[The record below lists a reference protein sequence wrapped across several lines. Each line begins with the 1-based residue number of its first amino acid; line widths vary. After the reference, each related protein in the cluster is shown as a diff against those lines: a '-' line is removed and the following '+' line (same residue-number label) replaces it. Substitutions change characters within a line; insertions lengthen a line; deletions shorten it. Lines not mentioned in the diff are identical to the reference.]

1 MTYLQLIVWILFT
14 FIIQLRCTSTNKR
27 KRQTESLTLRI
38 DKEMLDELRI
48 ESEHKMVS
56 LNTLTNQI
64 IKSYIKWY
72 SPAQR
77 AGIMFI
83 PKSLLIPIIDNFAE
97 YQMETLAEKFRES
110 GYEETLLMM
119 SKENSLP
126 VILDLFDSWL
136 NVSNLQFDRKSSEGS
151 LTYIINHGLGRK
163 WSIFLERVFWYIVKD
178 LGITGARFDITD
190 GTVTLKISLK
200 Q

>member
-1 MTYLQLIVWILFT
+1 M
-14 FIIQLRCTSTNKR
+14 NKR

-38 DKEMLDELRI
+38 DKEMLDDLRK
-48 ESEHKMVS
+48 ESEQKTVS

-77 AGIMFI
+77 AGIMFV
-83 PKSLLIPIIDNFAE
+83 PKCLLIPIIDNLAE
-97 YQMETLAEKFRES
+97 YQIERLAEQFRKS

-119 SKENSLP
+119 SKEYSLP

-136 NVSNLQFDRKSSEGS
+136 NVSNMQFDRKSSEGS
-151 LTYIINHGLGRK
+151 LTYIINHGVGRK
-163 WSIFLERVFWYIVKD
+163 WSLFLEKVFWYIVKD
-178 LGITGARFDITD
+178 LGITGARFDVTD
-190 GTVTLKISLK
+190 GTVTIKINLK

>member
-1 MTYLQLIVWILFT
+1 M
-14 FIIQLRCTSTNKR
+14 NKR

-38 DKEMLDELRI
+38 DKEMLDDLRK
-48 ESEHKMVS
+48 ESEQKTLS

-72 SPAQR
+72 SPAQK
-77 AGIMFI
+77 AGIMFV
-83 PKSLLIPIIDNFAE
+83 PKCLLIPIIDNLAE
-97 YQMETLAEKFRES
+97 YQIERLAEQFRKS

-119 SKENSLP
+119 SKEYSLP

-136 NVSNLQFDRKSSEGS
+136 NVSNMQFDRESSEGS
-151 LTYIINHGLGRK
+151 LTYIINHGVGRK
-163 WSIFLERVFWYIVKD
+163 WSLFLEKVFWYIVKD

-190 GTVTLKISLK
+190 GTVTIKINLK

>member
-1 MTYLQLIVWILFT
+1 M
-14 FIIQLRCTSTNKR
+14 NKR

-38 DKEMLDELRI
+38 DKEMLDDLRK
-48 ESEHKMVS
+48 ESEQKTVS

-77 AGIMFI
+77 AGIMFV
-83 PKSLLIPIIDNFAE
+83 PKCLLIPIIDDLAE
-97 YQMETLAEKFRES
+97 YQMERLAEQFRKS

-119 SKENSLP
+119 SKEYSLP

-136 NVSNLQFDRKSSEGS
+136 NVSNMQFDRESSEGS
-151 LTYIINHGLGRK
+151 LTYIINHGVGRK
-163 WSIFLERVFWYIVKD
+163 WSLFLEKVFWYIVKD
-178 LGITGARFDITD
+178 LGITGARFDVTD
-190 GTVTLKISLK
+190 GTVTIKINLK

>member
-1 MTYLQLIVWILFT
+1 M
-14 FIIQLRCTSTNKR
+14 NKR

-38 DKEMLDELRI
+38 DKEVLDDLRK
-48 ESEHKMVS
+48 ESEQKTVS

-77 AGIMFI
+77 AGIMFV
-83 PKSLLIPIIDNFAE
+83 PKCLLISMIDNHAE
-97 YQMETLAEKFRES
+97 YQMERLAEQFRKS

-119 SKENSLP
+119 SKEYSLP

-136 NVSNLQFDRKSSEGS
+136 NVSNMQFDRESSEGS
-151 LTYIINHGLGRK
+151 LTYIINHGVGRK
-163 WSIFLERVFWYIVKD
+163 WSLFLEKVFWYIVKD
-178 LGITGARFDITD
+178 LGITGARFDVTD
-190 GTVTLKISLK
+190 GTVTIKINLK

>member
-1 MTYLQLIVWILFT
+1 MTYLQLFAWILF
-14 FIIQLRCTSTNKR
+14 IIITQQRCSSMNKR

-38 DKEMLDELRI
+38 DKEMLDDLRT
-48 ESEHKMVS
+48 ESEQKMVS
-56 LNTLTNQI
+56 INTLTNQI

-83 PKSLLIPIIDNFAE
+83 PKSLLIPIVDNLAE
-97 YQMETLAEKFRES
+97 YQMETIAEEFRKS

-119 SKENSLP
+119 SKEYSIP
-126 VILDLFDSWL
+126 VILDVFDSWL
-136 NVSNLQFDRKSSEGS
+136 NVSNLQFDRESRDGS

-163 WSIFLERVFWYIVKD
+163 WSLLLEKMFWYIVKD
-178 LGITGARFDITD
+178 LGITGARFDIRD
-190 GTVTLKISLK
+190 GTVTMKINLK
-200 Q
+200 

>member
-1 MTYLQLIVWILFT
+1 M
-14 FIIQLRCTSTNKR
+14 NKR

-38 DKEMLDELRI
+38 DKEMLDDLRK
-48 ESEHKMVS
+48 ESEQKTVS

-77 AGIMFI
+77 AGIMFV
-83 PKSLLIPIIDNFAE
+83 PKCLLIHMIDNHAE
-97 YQMETLAEKFRES
+97 YQMERLAEQFRKS

-119 SKENSLP
+119 SKEYSLP

-136 NVSNLQFDRKSSEGS
+136 NVSNMQFDRKSSEGS
-151 LTYIINHGLGRK
+151 LTYIINHGVGRK
-163 WSIFLERVFWYIVKD
+163 WSLFLENVFWYIVKD
-178 LGITGARFDITD
+178 LGITGARFDVTD
-190 GTVTLKISLK
+190 GTVTIKINLK

>member
-1 MTYLQLIVWILFT
+1 M
-14 FIIQLRCTSTNKR
+14 NKR

-38 DKEMLDELRI
+38 EKEMLDDLRK
-48 ESEHKMVS
+48 ESEQKTVS
-56 LNTLTNQI
+56 INTLTNQI

-77 AGIMFI
+77 AGIMFV
-83 PKSLLIPIIDNFAE
+83 PKCLLIPIIDNLAE
-97 YQMETLAEKFRES
+97 YQMERLAEQFRKS

-119 SKENSLP
+119 SKEYSLP

-136 NVSNLQFDRKSSEGS
+136 NVSNMQFDRESSEGS
-151 LTYIINHGLGRK
+151 LTYIINHGVGRK
-163 WSIFLERVFWYIVKD
+163 WSLFLEKVFWYIVED

-190 GTVTLKISLK
+190 GTVTIKINLK

>member
-1 MTYLQLIVWILFT
+1 M
-14 FIIQLRCTSTNKR
+14 NKR

-38 DKEMLDELRI
+38 DKEMLDDLRK
-48 ESEHKMVS
+48 ESEQKTVS

-77 AGIMFI
+77 AGIMFV
-83 PKSLLIPIIDNFAE
+83 PKCLLIPIIDNLAE
-97 YQMETLAEKFRES
+97 YQMERLAEQFRKS

-119 SKENSLP
+119 SKEYSLP

-136 NVSNLQFDRKSSEGS
+136 NVSNMQFDRESSEGS
-151 LTYIINHGLGRK
+151 LTYIINHGVGRK
-163 WSIFLERVFWYIVKD
+163 WSLFLEKVFWYIVKD
-178 LGITGARFDITD
+178 LGITGARFDVTD
-190 GTVTLKISLK
+190 GTVTIKINLK

>member
-1 MTYLQLIVWILFT
+1 M
-14 FIIQLRCTSTNKR
+14 NKR

-38 DKEMLDELRI
+38 DKEMLDDLRK
-48 ESEHKMVS
+48 ESEQKTVS

-77 AGIMFI
+77 AGIMFV
-83 PKSLLIPIIDNFAE
+83 PKCLLIPIIDNLAE
-97 YQMETLAEKFRES
+97 YQIERLAEQFRKS

-119 SKENSLP
+119 SKEYSLP

-136 NVSNLQFDRKSSEGS
+136 NVSNMQFDHESSESS
-151 LTYIINHGLGRK
+151 LTYIINHGVGRK
-163 WSIFLERVFWYIVKD
+163 WSLFLEKVFWYIVKD
-178 LGITGARFDITD
+178 LGITGARFDVTD
-190 GTVTLKISLK
+190 GTVTIKINLK

>member
-1 MTYLQLIVWILFT
+1 M
-14 FIIQLRCTSTNKR
+14 NKR

-38 DKEMLDELRI
+38 EKEMLDDLRK
-48 ESEHKMVS
+48 ESEQKTVS
-56 LNTLTNQI
+56 INTLTNQI

-77 AGIMFI
+77 AGIMFV
-83 PKSLLIPIIDNFAE
+83 PKCLLIPIIDNLAE
-97 YQMETLAEKFRES
+97 YQMERLAQQFRKS

-119 SKENSLP
+119 SKEYSLP

-136 NVSNLQFDRKSSEGS
+136 NVSNMQFDREASEGS
-151 LTYIINHGLGRK
+151 LTYIINHGVGRK
-163 WSIFLERVFWYIVKD
+163 WSLFLEKVFWYIVED
-178 LGITGARFDITD
+178 LGITGARFDVTD
-190 GTVTLKISLK
+190 GTVTIKINLK

>member
-1 MTYLQLIVWILFT
+1 M
-14 FIIQLRCTSTNKR
+14 NKR

-38 DKEMLDELRI
+38 DKEMLDDLRT
-48 ESEHKMVS
+48 ESEQKMVS
-56 LNTLTNQI
+56 INTLTNQI

-83 PKSLLIPIIDNFAE
+83 PKYLFIPIVDSLAE
-97 YQMETLAEKFRES
+97 YQMETIAEQFRKS

-119 SKENSLP
+119 SKEYSIP
-126 VILDLFDSWL
+126 VILDVFDSWL
-136 NVSNLQFDRKSSEGS
+136 NVSNLQFDRESRDGS

-163 WSIFLERVFWYIVKD
+163 WSLLLEKMFWYIVKD
-178 LGITGARFDITD
+178 LGITGARFDIRD
-190 GTVTLKISLK
+190 GTVTMKINLK
-200 Q
+200 

>member
-1 MTYLQLIVWILFT
+1 M
-14 FIIQLRCTSTNKR
+14 NKR

-38 DKEMLDELRI
+38 DKEMLDDLRK
-48 ESEHKMVS
+48 ESEQKTVS

-77 AGIMFI
+77 AGIMFV
-83 PKSLLIPIIDNFAE
+83 PKCLLIPMIDNHAE
-97 YQMETLAEKFRES
+97 YQMERLAEQFRKS

-119 SKENSLP
+119 SKEYSLP

-136 NVSNLQFDRKSSEGS
+136 NVSNMQFDRKSSEGS
-151 LTYIINHGLGRK
+151 LTYIINHGVGRK
-163 WSIFLERVFWYIVKD
+163 WSLFLEKVFWYIVKD
-178 LGITGARFDITD
+178 LGITGARFDVTD
-190 GTVTLKISLK
+190 GTVTIKINLK

>member
-1 MTYLQLIVWILFT
+1 M
-14 FIIQLRCTSTNKR
+14 NKR

-38 DKEMLDELRI
+38 DKEVLDDLRK
-48 ESEHKMVS
+48 ESEQRTVS

-77 AGIMFI
+77 AGIMFV
-83 PKSLLIPIIDNFAE
+83 PKCLLIPMIDNHAE
-97 YQMETLAEKFRES
+97 YQMERLAEQFRKS

-119 SKENSLP
+119 SKEYSLP

-136 NVSNLQFDRKSSEGS
+136 NVSNMQFDRKSSEGS
-151 LTYIINHGLGRK
+151 LTYIINHGVGRK
-163 WSIFLERVFWYIVKD
+163 WSLFLEKVFWYIVKD
-178 LGITGARFDITD
+178 LGITGARFDVTD
-190 GTVTLKISLK
+190 GTVTIKINLK

>member
-119 SKENSLP
+119 SKEYSIP

-190 GTVTLKISLK
+190 GTITMKINLK